1 MDEKQRAFDT
11 KEIWPSKDLLN
22 DPDRLLIL
30 KISLISISES
40 FDRVEASTKS
50 KIVVQDVLRR

>member
-1 MDEKQRAFDT
+1 MKN
-11 KEIWPSKDLLN
+11 KEPLTPGKFGRSKTYLN
-22 DPDRLLIL
+22 DQDRVLIL

-50 KIVVQDVLRR
+50 KNVVQDVLRR